1 MFLRFASAACRVS
14 FGLPILGESELNA
27 SSADNSD
34 AESLLRQHH
43 QGRRVLLV
51 DDEPVNLE
59 IARFLLNEVG
69 LTVDTAEDGLQ
80 AIQKTKEN
88 TYALIV
94 MDMQMP
100 HLNGLDATRQIRRL
114 PDCQHIPI
122 LAMTA
127 NAFAED
133 RERCLEAGMNDF
145 IAKPFDSAV
154 LFSTL
159 LKWLERSPNP

>member
-1 MFLRFASAACRVS
+1 MT
-14 FGLPILGESELNA
+14 GKI
-27 SSADNSD
+27 
-34 AESLLRQHH
+34 
-43 QGRRVLLV
+43 RVLLV

-159 LKWLERSPNP
+159 LKWLERSPKP